1 MPKSDSIPATDPS
14 GAPTPDEMYSMWRAQ
29 RRAEEDAE
37 TLSDYERYRSSA
49 MRMLFGEA
57 A

>member
-14 GAPTPDEMYSMWRAQ
+14 GAPTPDEMYSMWLAL
-29 RRAEEDAE
+29 RRQEEDAE
-37 TLSDYERYRSSA
+37 TLRNYERFRRSA
-49 MRMLFGEA
+49 MVMTYGDA

>member
-1 MPKSDSIPATDPS
+1 MPKSDLSPATDPS

>member
-14 GAPTPDEMYSMWRAQ
+14 GAPTPDEMYSMWLAH
-29 RRAEEDAE
+29 RRQEEYAE
-37 TLSDYERYRSSA
+37 TLADYERFRRSA
-49 MRMLFGEA
+49 MVMTYGDA